1 MQIELVNHGK
11 IEAEAGAPLI
21 AVIAAADKE
30 LAKKACV
37 AKINGQL
44 ADLRTVPADG
54 DTVEVFGPQDEEG
67 LRTLRHTA
75 SHVMAQAVKRLF
87 PAAKL
92 AIGPAIDDGFY
103 YDFDVE
109 QPFSEEDLA
118 AIEAE
123 MKKIVKEDLP
133 FIREVWSRDKAISYF
148 QKMERQEI
156 LRDISFAE

>member
-1 MQIELVNHGK
+1 MQIELINHGK
-11 IEAEAGAPLI
+11 VEAAEGAPLI

-44 ADLRTVPADG
+44 ADLRTVPQEG
-54 DTVEVFGPQDEEG
+54 DQVEVFGPQDEEG

-92 AIGPAIDDGFY
+92 AIGPADRKSTRLNSSH
-103 YDFDVE
+103 
-109 QPFSEEDLA
+109 PTT
-118 AIEAE
+118 
-123 MKKIVKEDLP
+123 
-133 FIREVWSRDKAISYF
+133 SRMPSSA
-148 QKMERQEI
+148 
-156 LRDISFAE
+156 